1 MKLSETNSAAS
12 PAVSPLI
19 ERARHYTWQLFEQY
33 RVPRLVFHSF
43 HFARDLVD
51 TAQGLC
57 EAMEVTAPTRELV
70 QTAAWLL
77 PTGYLV
83 NYPDPVE
90 ASGHNARDFIR
101 EQQLTNYP
109 VEVLLLL
116 ITRVMK
122 RQPPQNQAEQILSD
136 AYHIVTYIDDYDSRH
151 ALMRLEQELMLNR
164 RHDRLEWC
172 QLELR
177 ELLGV
182 KLYTPHAREHYEG
195 RLAEHILGRKQ
206 RIDKLSRRQSLDI
219 LAEEG
224 ANKPFRHLEQGDT
237 ARAIQTFFRAN
248 YRNHINL
255 SAIADNKANIMISV
269 NSILIS
275 VLITFLSYR
284 NIGENNPA
292 ILLPVVIFIV
302 AGAASLIFAVLSAR
316 PKVTMLNQK
325 GQSPQELQR
334 NIVFFGNFVHLDLD
348 QYEAAMDA
356 MFRSDELIYGNLT
369 RDLYHL
375 GKVLDKKYRYL
386 SVSYT
391 IFMIGFVT
399 TVLTFLIILFS

>member
-1 MKLSETNSAAS
+1 MESSETAL
-12 PAVSPLI
+12 PVSPLV
-19 ERARHYTWQLFEQY
+19 EQAQLFAWEQFEQHHA
-33 RVPRLVFHSF
+33 PRMVFHSY
-43 HFARDLVD
+43 HFTRQLVD
-51 TAQGLC
+51 AAVDLC
-57 EAMEVTAPTRELV
+57 QRAEASAETTELV
-70 QTAAWLL
+70 LTAAWLL
-77 PTGYLV
+77 PTTYLV
-83 NYPDPVE
+83 NYQDPASAGTSLARRFLQQQGATPTSIE
-90 ASGHNARDFIR
+90 ALAH
-101 EQQLTNYP
+101 
-109 VEVLLLL
+109 LLQVTL
-116 ITRVMK
+116 K
-122 RQPPQNQAEQILSD
+122 RQTPDTLAEQLLSD
-136 AYHIVTYIDDYDSRH
+136 AYHIVTYVEEYETRH
-151 ALMRLEQELMLNR
+151 ALLRLEQELLLNR
-164 RHDRLEWC
+164 RNDRLEWT

-177 ELLGV
+177 DLLSV
-182 KLYTPHAREHYEG
+182 KLYTPYARMQYEAQ
-195 RLAEHILGRKQ
+195 LAEHILGRKQ
-206 RIDKLSRRQSLDI
+206 RLDKLARRDDAAVLLGESHV
-219 LAEEG
+219 A
-224 ANKPFRHLEQGDT
+224 PFQHLERGDT

-302 AGAASLIFAVLSAR
+302 SGAASLIFAVLSAR
-316 PKVTMLNQK
+316 PKVTNLNQEAQNVQK
-325 GQSPQELQR
+325 

-356 MFRSDELIYGNLT
+356 VFRSDELMYGNLT
-369 RDLYHL
+369 RDLYYL

-399 TVLTFLIILFS
+399 TVLTFLIILFT

>member
-1 MKLSETNSAAS
+1 MELSETAL
-12 PAVSPLI
+12 PVSPLV
-19 ERARHYTWQLFEQY
+19 EQARLFAWSLFEQH
-33 RVPRLVFHSF
+33 RAPRMVFHSY
-43 HFARDLVD
+43 HFTRDLVD
-51 TAQGLC
+51 KASELC
-57 EAMEVTAPTRELV
+57 EQTKAPGDTAELV

-77 PTGYLV
+77 PASYLL
-83 NYPDPVE
+83 NYHDPVTASTDIARRFLQQQE
-90 ASGHNARDFIR
+90 AASISANTLI
-101 EQQLTNYP
+101 QLLQDT
-109 VEVLLLL
+109 L
-116 ITRVMK
+116 K
-122 RQPPQNQAEQILSD
+122 RQKPETLAGQLLSD
-136 AYHIVTYIDDYDSRH
+136 AYHIVTYIDQYESRH
-151 ALMRLEQELMLNR
+151 ALLRLEQELLVNR
-164 RHDRLEWC
+164 RHDRLEWT
-172 QLELR
+172 QLELQ

-182 KLYTPHAREHYEG
+182 KLYTSYARMQYEAK
-195 RLAEHILGRKQ
+195 LAEHILGRRQ
-206 RIDKLSRRQSLDI
+206 RLDKLTRREDTDI
-219 LAEEG
+219 LLGDGHTA
-224 ANKPFRHLEQGDT
+224 PFQHLERGET

-302 AGAASLIFAVLSAR
+302 SGAASLIFAILSAR
-316 PKVTMLNQK
+316 PKVTKLHQEGTEVQK
-325 GQSPQELQR
+325 

-356 MFRSDELIYGNLT
+356 MFRSDELMYGNLT
-369 RDLYHL
+369 RDLYYL
-375 GKVLDKKYRYL
+375 GKVLDQKYRYL

-399 TVLTFLIILFS
+399 TVFTFLIILFA